1 MVLRMNRKKRT
12 AATVPSPGREVRI
25 LVCGSRD
32 WQDIDT
38 INKELN
44 KLIVQLGVKY
54 KDVLVITGGA
64 SGADELT
71 QTLCNNELGIACAV
85 FHAPWA
91 FFAKINNKRA
101 AGPVRNLWM
110 LRWGLPDAVL
120 AFHPFIVNSRGTKNM
135 VEHARKAKIPIIR
148 VIDKEVKVKT

>member
-1 MVLRMNRKKRT
+1 MVLRMNRKKSLPT
-12 AATVPSPGREVRI
+12 AAPTPMSEIRI

-32 WQDIDT
+32 WYDIDM
-38 INKELN
+38 INKELQ

-64 SGADELT
+64 TGADELV
-71 QTLCNNELGIACAV
+71 QRLCNDELGIACAV

-91 FFAKINNKRA
+91 FFAKLNNKRA
-101 AGPVRNLWM
+101 AGPVRNMWM
-110 LRWGLPDAVL
+110 LRWGRPDAVL

-135 VEHARKAKIPIIR
+135 VEKARSMKVPLIR
-148 VIDKEVKVKT
+148 VIDKQAKKE